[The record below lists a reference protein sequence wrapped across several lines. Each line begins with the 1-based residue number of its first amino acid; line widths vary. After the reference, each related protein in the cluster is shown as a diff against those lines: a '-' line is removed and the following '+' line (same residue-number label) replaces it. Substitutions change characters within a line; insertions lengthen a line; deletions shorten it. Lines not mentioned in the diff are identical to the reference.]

1 MKTTSSHLMKGVII
15 GVILLISAQAWRAT
29 QREEVMAPSA
39 SASTASAPPAA
50 MPPSPRYQLIIPSEN
65 SIEFVEQLKAPHD
78 PWKNRTD
85 PDDVWHSQRQKA
97 SELLIRLNLPPLE
110 R

>member
-1 MKTTSSHLMKGVII
+1 MKGVII
-15 GVILLISAQAWRAT
+15 GVILLISAQAWRVSQRDEAMPPPEPTVTAWAPTAAT
-29 QREEVMAPSA
+29 
-39 SASTASAPPAA
+39 
-50 MPPSPRYQLIIPSEN
+50 PPSPRHQLVTPSEN

-85 PDDVWHSQRQKA
+85 PDSVWHSQRQKA
-97 SELLIRLNLPPLE
+97 NEVLIRLDLPPLD

>member
-1 MKTTSSHLMKGVII
+1 MKGVII
-15 GVILLISAQAWRAT
+15 GVILLISAQAWRVT
-29 QREEVMAPSA
+29 QREEAIPATEAAATAP
-39 SASTASAPPAA
+39 ASTVNT
-50 MPPSPRYQLIIPSEN
+50 PPSPRYQLIIPSEN

-97 SELLIRLNLPPLE
+97 SELLIRLDLPPLDQ
-110 R
+110 

>member
-15 GVILLISAQAWRAT
+15 GVILLISAQAWRVT
-29 QREEVMAPSA
+29 QREDAMPPAEAGSAPSA
-39 SASTASAPPAA
+39 PAVTT
-50 MPPSPRYQLIIPSEN
+50 PPSPRYQLVIPSEN
-65 SIEFVEQLKAPHD
+65 SIEFVQQLKEPHD

-97 SELLIRLNLPPLE
+97 SELLIRLDLPPLD

>member
-15 GVILLISAQAWRAT
+15 GVILLISAQAWRVS
-29 QREEVMAPSA
+29 QRDEAIPPSEPTT
-39 SASTASAPPAA
+39 TASVPTVAT
-50 MPPSPRYQLIIPSEN
+50 PPSPRYQLIIPSEN

-85 PDDVWHSQRQKA
+85 PDGVWHSQRQKA
-97 SELLIRLNLPPLE
+97 SELLIRLDLPPLD